1 MELSGKSTC
10 AFVVSNPGRFN
21 VDVQYEI
28 TGPEELQCHLQVE
41 PTTAVVPVGKQNRC
55 VLSFFPQQKCN
66 LKDMGF
72 SIKAAFLFLVFL
84 SAFCSLPFFFCTLY
98 IISYLTLQG
107 FMIHAFDS
115 CCSVGKGWPSFPLQS
130 ARFDNQPGPGVFFPQ
145 VQLWKDVH
153 LLCWHGACHMY
164 TAHQQQ
170 REKRNQVNGGVHHA

>member
-84 SAFCSLPFFFCTLY
+84 SAFCSLPFFFLLFLY
-98 IISYLTLQG
+98 IIYNFISDFARFY
-107 FMIHAFDS
+107 DS
-115 CCSVGKGWPSFPLQS
+115 CF
-130 ARFDNQPGPGVFFPQ
+130 
-145 VQLWKDVH
+145 
-153 LLCWHGACHMY
+153 
-164 TAHQQQ
+164 
-170 REKRNQVNGGVHHA
+170 